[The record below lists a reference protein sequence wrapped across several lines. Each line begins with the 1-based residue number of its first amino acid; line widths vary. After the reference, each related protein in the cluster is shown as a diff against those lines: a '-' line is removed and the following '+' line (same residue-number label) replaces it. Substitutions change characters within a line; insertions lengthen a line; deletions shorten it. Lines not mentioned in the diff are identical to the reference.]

1 MSDLAR
7 RQSST
12 LGSVSWNNSREVMAA
27 RGEGVIRATRIEAAA
42 YVTHIAL
49 QAAGRLSN
57 MEAQLIKQA
66 PLGEA
71 RYQAIVDAFTNFA
84 VGEVTWMGLR

>member
-1 MSDLAR
+1 
-7 RQSST
+7 
-12 LGSVSWNNSREVMAA
+12 
-27 RGEGVIRATRIEAAA
+27 
-42 YVTHIAL
+42 
-49 QAAGRLSN
+49 